1 MMKIVEAIDH
11 VIERIPLVRL
21 FYMLFWLKMLELR
34 LRKECRIKIG
44 VEAM

>member
-1 MMKIVEAIDH
+1 MRVMEAVDR

-21 FYMLFWLKMLELR
+21 FYMLFWLKMFELR
-34 LRKECRIKIG
+34 LRKECRMRIG